1 MANHPSA
8 AKRARQAL
16 IRRDRNRSVRSGVRT
31 AIKKVET
38 AVAAKDRD
46 AAASALVG
54 ATSVIARAA
63 SKGVLH
69 KNTAGRR
76 VSRLQLLVNALT

>member
-1 MANHPSA
+1 MATHPSA

-16 IRRDRNRSVRSGVRT
+16 VRRDRNRSVRSSVRT
-31 AIKKVET
+31 AIKKVEA
-38 AVAAKDRD
+38 AVAAKDRE
-46 AAASALVG
+46 AAATALTQ
-54 ATSVIARAA
+54 ATSAIARAT

-76 VSRLQLLVNALT
+76 VSRLHLLVNALA

>member
-16 IRRDRNRSVRSGVRT
+16 VRRDRNRSVRSGVRT
-31 AIKKVET
+31 AIKKVEA

-46 AAASALVG
+46 AAASALLA
-54 ATSVIARAA
+54 ATSAIARAT

-76 VSRLQLLVNALT
+76 VSRLHLLVNELS

>member
-16 IRRDRNRSVRSGVRT
+16 VRRERNRGIRSGVRT
-31 AIKKVET
+31 AIKKVEA
-38 AVAAKDRD
+38 AVAAKDRE
-46 AAASALVG
+46 AAASALLA
-54 ATSVIARAA
+54 ATSAIARAT

-76 VSRLQLLVNALT
+76 VSRLQLLVNNLS

>member
-16 IRRDRNRSVRSGVRT
+16 VRRDRNRSVRSGVRT

>member
-16 IRRDRNRSVRSGVRT
+16 VRRERNRGIRSGVRT

-46 AAASALVG
+46 AAASALLA
-54 ATSVIARAA
+54 ATSAIARAT

-76 VSRLQLLVNALT
+76 VSRLQLLVNNLS

>member
-16 IRRDRNRSVRSGVRT
+16 VRRDRNRSVRSSVRT
-31 AIKKVET
+31 AIKQVEA
-38 AVAAKDRD
+38 AVAAKDRE
-46 AAASALVG
+46 AAASALTQ
-54 ATSVIARAA
+54 ATSAIARAT

-76 VSRLQLLVNALT
+76 VSRVSLLVNALS

>member
-76 VSRLQLLVNALT
+76 VSRLQQLVNALA

>member
-16 IRRDRNRSVRSGVRT
+16 VRRNRNRSTMSAVRT

-38 AVAAKDRD
+38 AVAGKNTDTAR
-46 AAASALVG
+46 SALNE
-54 ATSVIARAA
+54 ATSLISRAA
-63 SKGVLH
+63 GKGVLH
-69 KNTAGRR
+69 KNNAAHK
-76 VSRLQLLVNALT
+76 VSRLTLLVNALG

>member
-16 IRRDRNRSVRSGVRT
+16 VRRDRNRSVRSSVRT
-31 AIKKVET
+31 AIKQVEA
-38 AVAAKDRD
+38 AVAAKDRE
-46 AAASALVG
+46 AAATALNQ
-54 ATSVIARAA
+54 ATSAIARAT

-76 VSRLQLLVNALT
+76 VSRLHLLVNALS

>member
-16 IRRDRNRSVRSGVRT
+16 VRRDRNRSIRSGVRT
-31 AIKKVET
+31 AIKKVEA
-38 AVAAKDRD
+38 AVAAKDPD
-46 AAASALVG
+46 AAKTALVD
-54 ATSVIARAA
+54 ATSVIARAT

-76 VSRLQLLVNALT
+76 VSRLHLLVNGLS